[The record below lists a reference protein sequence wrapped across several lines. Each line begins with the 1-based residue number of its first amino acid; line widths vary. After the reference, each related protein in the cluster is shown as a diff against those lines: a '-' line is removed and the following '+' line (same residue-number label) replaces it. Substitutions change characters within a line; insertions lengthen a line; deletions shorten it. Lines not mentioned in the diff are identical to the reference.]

1 MVRLSLGWTISEM
14 VHRNSRL
21 ENENNEMKR
30 NADIG
35 AEWM

>member
-1 MVRLSLGWTISEM
+1 M